1 MTTVVGMVREWLE
14 QHGYDGLCNDEPC
27 GCGLEDLF
35 PCAACS
41 FPTLCVAAR
50 RGTDGLFYP
59 ASGRPSEQ
67 TDDLEVN
74 HENEAEHNR

>member
-59 ASGRPSEQ
+59 AEH
-67 TDDLEVN
+67 LEGDEEGEEDN
-74 HENEAEHNR
+74 GS